1 MRYLPKHMIVPR
13 ALICVMCAPFA
24 TVAAQAVAERS
35 VRPAARPSVA
45 THWPA
50 KGACASIAGGPSEL
64 TSTPEGKAVLRLKQE
79 LAGVTTVIEQR
90 GASADGVDM
99 RRMTEVKRG
108 VDSLMN
114 VIVRYHNA
122 DGSIGP
128 TITVTRGDSGRMTV
142 NGRVLDAG
150 VFEAMDNSMKKLL
163 PEMVTVFA
171 DARPRQETV
180 EVRLRA
186 LEPQIAEMTRSVN
199 SKASPSGYLGL
210 TLSGSQIR
218 IVTDSGSITAHCDY
232 PMIEAVDVGSPA
244 RSAGLSAGDTVI
256 AYNGRDIVA
265 QVVNYPQL
273 LMPGNVVRVKV
284 RRDGKLRETPVTV
297 AERRPDVT
305 ESAMRF
311 PLGGVVST
319 GSASPVTSATSR
331 PNSGGIIV
339 RTVPRSPMSPMS
351 PMPPMVAA
359 SVVGGASMTILFGAQ
374 LSAVDDE
381 FAKTLGVEPGIL
393 ILRVQPGSPAA
404 EAGLRGG
411 EIIRAVNGAPVRD
424 LALLHRAMR
433 VPRVHDVKLTVSGRD
448 TPARIVILRF

>member
-1 MRYLPKHMIVPR
+1 MRYLRKHMIVLR
-13 ALICVMCAPFA
+13 ALICVMFAPFA
-24 TVAAQAVAERS
+24 TVAAQTVAERS

-50 KGACASIAGGPSEL
+50 NGACASIAGGPSEL

-99 RRMTEVKRG
+99 RRITEVKRG

-114 VIVRYHNA
+114 VIVRYHKA

-256 AYNGRDIVA
+256 AYNGRDVVA

-273 LMPGNVVRVKV
+273 LLPGKVVRVKV
-284 RRDGKLRETPVTV
+284 RRDGQLRETPVTV
-297 AERRPDVT
+297 AKRRPDVT

-311 PLGGVVST
+311 LLGGVVSA
-319 GSASPVTSATSR
+319 GSASPVTSATLR

-339 RTVPRSPMSPMS
+339 RTVPGSPMSPMA
-351 PMPPMVAA
+351 PMAAA

-393 ILRVQPGSPAA
+393 ILRVQSGSPAA

-433 VPRVHDVKLTVSGRD
+433 VPRAHDVKLTVSGRD
-448 TPARIVILRF
+448 TPARIVIMRF